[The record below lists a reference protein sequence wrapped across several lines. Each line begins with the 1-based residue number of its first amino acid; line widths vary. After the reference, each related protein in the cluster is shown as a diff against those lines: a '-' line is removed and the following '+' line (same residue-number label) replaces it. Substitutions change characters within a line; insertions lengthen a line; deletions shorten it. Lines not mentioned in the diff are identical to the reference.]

1 MFVYVWKGMC
11 MERHTH
17 HAPFHKNKNQIQIPD
32 FHVRDDLF
40 LFLAK
45 NTTQIEKLPLF
56 YKFTIAF
63 SSHLNDN
70 FDKISTPFKTI

>member
-1 MFVYVWKGMC
+1 MKKSKKVK
-11 MERHTH
+11 H
-17 HAPFHKNKNQIQIPD
+17 HAPFHRNKNQIQISLVSCED
-32 FHVRDDLF
+32 NLF

-56 YKFTIAF
+56 YKFSLAF
-63 SSHLNDN
+63 SYHLNDD